1 MRRIETLLAITVAAL
16 ALLSACHPAGFEVYD
31 LRCEG
36 LVEPLGID
44 NAQPHFS
51 WKIRSGI
58 PMEQVAYEIE
68 VGPELWHSGRVESA
82 DQVMVPYEGKPL
94 ASRQQAWWR
103 VRVWRSD
110 EEVTDWSPKQRFGVG
125 IIGGD
130 RLKGDFI
137 GAVPGEGRA
146 PLLRKE
152 FSVKKAGKA
161 LLYVNSLGYH
171 EAFLNGKKVSDAVLM
186 PAVSQLDKRSLIVVY
201 DVTGL
206 LRKGRNE
213 LQIAAGSGWYKPAT
227 FDAVYAGP
235 LVKAELDVD
244 GEAAV
249 WTDGTWEGAW
259 SGSADLGTWRANGF
273 AGERI
278 DAGAKPVWGPVDV
291 VPVDG
296 IVASMQMCE
305 PCRVQE
311 TLPAAS
317 IEQVGDSSWRVDF
330 GRIVNALFEIRLPAG
345 PEGSRV
351 RATFA
356 DEPAGH
362 FDPRICGYDEY
373 ILSGKPEGDLFAN
386 RFNHHIFRYVQL
398 DGLAQA
404 PGLAD
409 IRARRMRT
417 DFPWNGTFESSD
429 AELNAIY
436 GIVDWSMENLAFD
449 GYMVDCASIER
460 LGYGG
465 DGNASTLSLQTVSDV
480 APLYLNWLQAWED
493 AQRPDG
499 GLPHTAPN
507 PYKAGGGPYWCTFPI
522 QASWRTYLRYG
533 DKRPMERFYPV
544 MKRFMDYVDAY
555 TVDGLLKEWPT
566 PDYRWWYL
574 GDWAA
579 PREMVD
585 VQDPAS
591 VDLVNNCAIVQ
602 SLEDL
607 VKMAR
612 ILGEDADAAAYEAR
626 CEALRKRIHEVF
638 YHDGIYATGSQVDLV
653 YPMLVGVVPDG
664 LTDVVVR
671 SLYDRTETEYQGH
684 LATGLVGIP
693 VLTEWATLN
702 GQGDWLYGLLKQ
714 HGYPGY
720 LHMLDNGATGVWE
733 HWNGDRSHLHNC
745 YNGIGSWFYQGL
757 GGILPDAPGCR
768 HVTID
773 PQVPEGLEWVKV
785 SMETPY
791 GTIRVSRQGDTLEGE
806 LPVGVTATVLGWEYC
821 DKFFVKIP

>member
-1 MRRIETLLAITVAAL
+1 MMGRLFHAAL
-16 ALLSACHPAGFEVYD
+16 AACLLTACQPGFSVYD

-51 WKIRSGI
+51 WKIQSAK

-68 VGPELWHSGRVESA
+68 VGPDLWNSGRVESA
-82 DQVMVPYEGKPL
+82 DQVMVPYAGTPL
-94 ASRQQAWWR
+94 VSRQQAWWR
-103 VRVWRSD
+103 VRVWKSD
-110 EEVTDWSPKQRFGVG
+110 KEVSAWSPKQRFSVG
-125 IIGGD
+125 IIGD
-130 RLKGDFI
+130 DALKGDYI

-146 PLLRKE
+146 PLLRKS
-152 FSVKKAGKA
+152 FMLDKKPSEA

-171 EAFLNGKKVSDAVLM
+171 EAFLNGKKVSDAVLQ

-201 DVTGL
+201 DVAKL
-206 LRKGRNE
+206 LKKGDNQ
-213 LQIAAGSGWYKPAT
+213 LLIAAGSGWYKPAT
-227 FDAVYAGP
+227 FDAKYEGP

-244 GEAAV
+244 GEPAV
-249 WTDGTWEGAW
+249 WTDASWEGAW
-259 SGSADLGTWRANGF
+259 SGYADLGTWRANGF
-273 AGERI
+273 GGEYI
-278 DAGAKPVWGPVDV
+278 VAGAEPEWGAVDV

-305 PCRVQE
+305 PCLVQE
-311 TLPAAS
+311 TLTPVAV
-317 IEQVGDSSWRVDF
+317 EQVGDSSWRVDF
-330 GRIVNALFEIRLPAG
+330 GRIVNALFEIRIPPL
-345 PEGSRV
+345 PEGHV
-351 RATFA
+351 TLATFA
-356 DEPAGH
+356 DESADR
-362 FDPRICGYDEY
+362 FDPGICGYDKY
-373 ILSGKPEGDLFAN
+373 VSSGKPYGDFFAN

-398 DGLAQA
+398 DGLAEA
-404 PGLAD
+404 PELKD
-409 IRARRMRT
+409 LRARRMRT
-417 DFPWNGTFESSD
+417 DYPWGGSFESSD
-429 AELNAIY
+429 EELNAIY
-436 GIVDWSMENLAFD
+436 GLVAWSMENLAFD

-465 DGNASTLSLQTVSDV
+465 DGNASTLSLQAVADV

-522 QASWRTYLRYG
+522 QASWRTWMRYG

-544 MKRFMDYVDAY
+544 MKRFMDYVDTY

-579 PREMVD
+579 PQEMVN

-602 SLEDL
+602 SLVDL
-607 VKMAR
+607 VQMAR
-612 ILGEDADAAAYEAR
+612 ILGEEADAKAYEEQ

-638 YHDGIYATGSQVDLV
+638 WHDGVYASGSQIDLV
-653 YPMLVGVVPDG
+653 YPMLVGVVPPE
-664 LTDVVVR
+664 LKETVVQ
-671 SLYDRTETEYQGH
+671 SLFDRTENEYQGH

-693 VLTEWATLN
+693 VLTEWATLE
-702 GQGDWLYGLLKQ
+702 GQTDWLYGLLKK

-720 LHMLDNGATGVWE
+720 MHMLDNGATGVWE
-733 HWNGDRSHLHNC
+733 HWDGRRSHLHNC
-745 YNGIGSWFYQGL
+745 YNGIGSWFYEAL
-757 GGILPDAPGCR
+757 GGIRPLEPGCR
-768 HVTID
+768 RVLID
-773 PQVPEGLEWVKV
+773 PQVPEGLDWVKV
-785 SMETPY
+785 KRGTPY
-791 GTIRVSRQGDTLEGE
+791 GPLTVERRGEHLKVSI
-806 LPVGVTATVLGWEYC
+806 PVGVTALIDGKEVGSGEYER
-821 DKFFVKIP
+821 